1 MKSSLLRLYRQE
13 MRSTVQLSYPIV
25 IAQLGSVL
33 MNVAA
38 NMMVG
43 RLGAASIASV
53 GIANSIFILVAVV
66 GMGTLA
72 VLAPQVATA
81 RGRNDLNECRG
92 LLRTAIR
99 LAIGLGVVLAL
110 ILLGL
115 AAAFAVFRQEPEV
128 TRLARNYLSITAVSI
143 IPMMVFMGLKSYT
156 DGLSHTRVAM
166 VITLTGLVLDVFL
179 NWVLIYGS
187 LGGPALGVYGAGLAV
202 LLTRI
207 YMATAM
213 FVYLRTS
220 PLFRPY
226 WQAFTGSIRPLANR
240 VVRLGLPG
248 GFQYFFEVGAFSGS
262 AVMAGWIGTPQLAAH
277 EIAISLAA
285 LAYMVA
291 AGNAAAGSIRVGE
304 AVGKGSRA
312 AVIRAGTAAILIGG
326 GFMFL
331 TCLLFITANEPLVE
345 LYIKDNSVLP
355 IATSLLVIAGIFQI
369 SDGVQVAGLGILRAL
384 SDVNIPTVVTLFA
397 YWIIGIPLGYWLAF
411 SMGMGVQGIWY
422 GLLAGLTAS
431 AALLTVRFYVLSRK
445 INLGTEVNELKGLKV

>member
-1 MKSSLLRLYRQE
+1 MKASLLRLYRQE
-13 MRSTVQLSYPIV
+13 MRSTVLLSYPIV
-25 IAQLGSVL
+25 IAQLGNVL

-43 RLGAASIASV
+43 RLGAAPIASV
-53 GIANSIFILVAVV
+53 GIANSIYILVAVV

-81 RGRNDLNECRG
+81 RGRGDLDECRG
-92 LLRTAIR
+92 LLRTALR
-99 LAIGLGVVLAL
+99 LSIGLGVVLAAV
-110 ILLGL
+110 LLAL
-115 AAAFAVFRQEPEV
+115 AAVFEVFRQDPEV
-128 TRLARNYLSITAVSI
+128 TRLARTFLSITALSTV
-143 IPMMVFMGLKSYT
+143 PTMVFMGLKYFA

-166 VITLTGLVLDVFL
+166 VITLTGLALDIFM
-179 NWVLIYGS
+179 NWVLIYGN
-187 LGGPALGVYGAGLAV
+187 LGLPALGVTGAGLAV
-202 LLTRI
+202 LTTRI
-207 YMATAM
+207 YMAVAM
-213 FVYLRTS
+213 FLYLRTS
-220 PLFRPY
+220 PLFRTY
-226 WQAFTGSIRPLANR
+226 WETFTGSIGPLLAR

-262 AVMAGWIGTPQLAAH
+262 AVMAGWIGTAQLAAH

-304 AVGKGSRA
+304 AVGKASRA
-312 AVIRAGTAAILIGG
+312 AVIRAGTAAILIAV
-326 GFMFL
+326 GFMSL
-331 TCLLFITANEPLVE
+331 TCLLFITANVPLVE

-355 IATSLLVIAGIFQI
+355 IATSLLVIAGIFQL

-384 SDVNIPTVVTLFA
+384 SDVNVPTVATLFA

-411 SMGMGVQGIWY
+411 PVGLGVQGIWY

-431 AALLTVRFYVLSRK
+431 AALLTVRFYVLSRR
-445 INLGTEVNELKGLKV
+445 INVLN